1 MAAARGEIAPTGA
14 GEANF
19 DSTINP
25 NLEESST
32 DKCQRIIRLLYEL
45 NLSFGEFSV
54 AVCYGDPLLR
64 SDIDCIS
71 ARKSLYQTKCF
82 EQLLENS
89 YHPPLP
95 PSGGGRRPVAGGKIL
110 DSFAQEVIK
119 RKFAKEL
126 KAFSEDTEKM
136 PISVYYAMQS
146 DRYDIPEEPKNTG
159 EGEDEDDDKDIGT
172 PGLKAPPKKDPYF
185 YLHAGPAS
193 EQVCILPTSAGWD
206 CYELQ
211 LTRHAIQVLDEDMRI
226 LLEKIAKHGPLL
238 MVHNNIRLEEPVASQ
253 CGDNQSVTDNGTAIT
268 VIHLP
273 PSALALENCKL
284 SSIDWKADCL
294 KHPIGPKQL
303 PYGPEH
309 CVKQHMVPVV
319 NINESTYSGNSQVVL
334 MQSKRLAF
342 IL

>member
-71 ARKSLYQTKCF
+71 AHKSLYQTECF

-110 DSFAQEVIK
+110 DSFAQEVIE

-126 KAFSEDTEKM
+126 EAFSEGFTIDDKDLANIDKM
-136 PISVYYAMQS
+136 KMYSSKLLHEQIQKKCPSLFTMLCNLT
-146 DRYDIPEEPKNTG
+146 DMTIPEEPKNTG

-185 YLHAGPAS
+185 GI
-193 EQVCILPTSAGWD
+193 V
-206 CYELQ
+206 
-211 LTRHAIQVLDEDMRI
+211 IQVASLAYRHNQHHNALQKYLSIYMQAQHLSKSAFF
-226 LLEKIAKHGPLL
+226 LLQQAGIV
-238 MVHNNIRLEEPVASQ
+238 MS
-253 CGDNQSVTDNGTAIT
+253 
-268 VIHLP
+268 
-273 PSALALENCKL
+273 
-284 SSIDWKADCL
+284 
-294 KHPIGPKQL
+294 
-303 PYGPEH
+303 
-309 CVKQHMVPVV
+309 
-319 NINESTYSGNSQVVL
+319 YSWT
-334 MQSKRLAF
+334 
-342 IL
+342 